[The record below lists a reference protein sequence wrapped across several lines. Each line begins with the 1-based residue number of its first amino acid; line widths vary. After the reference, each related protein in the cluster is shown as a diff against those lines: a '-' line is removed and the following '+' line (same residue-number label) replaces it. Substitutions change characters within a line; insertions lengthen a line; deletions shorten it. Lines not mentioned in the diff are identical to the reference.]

1 MENDRLQQVLQG
13 KEDNYL
19 LPFFWLHGE
28 EQEVVEEYIEKMYA
42 CGCRAFCVESR
53 THPDFLNEGWW
64 KDMDLILA
72 KAKSLG
78 MKVWILD
85 DAHFPT
91 GYANGRIATAPDE
104 LKQWYLHHKEM
115 DIPGPVRGGRVSITS
130 KPHKSGMVPAGEEV
144 ISVVLVKRINEQD
157 FDTDGTFMDLTDQVK
172 DGWLYLELP
181 EGYYRLYV
189 TTRFRKEDRA
199 FGNYIDLTN
208 PESVK
213 LLIEETYE
221 KHYAHYKEHFGNT
234 IAGFFSDEPGF
245 YNSEYPG
252 GYAFDCQI
260 GADMMIPWNPYIEEA
275 FGEKLRLEGILSTGF
290 RAPLVEAEGSCN
302 AAVIGGGEENSE
314 EERTSVRS
322 LLPALW
328 FPCGEQTEQIRACYM
343 DALTEL
349 YHKHFTGQ
357 LADWCESHGV
367 EYIGHV
373 IEDDNNHCRL
383 GCGPGHFFRAISG
396 QHMSGIDVVLQAIM
410 PGKDRIQYRTTSG
423 WPHDGAFN
431 FYGLAKLGSSLAHME
446 PKTRGR
452 AMCEIFGAYG
462 WEEGITLMKWLA
474 DHMLVRGINTFVPH
488 AFTEKTFPDPDCPPH
503 FYARGYNPQYRYVD
517 KVFNYMNRVSHLLT
531 GGRPVIRIG
540 ILYHGE
546 MEWLGRA
553 AYFHNIGRE
562 LYRKQIDYDVV
573 DLDHLKEAEIAHGKI
588 RIGMLE
594 LECLLIPFADRY
606 PDSVKQL
613 VERCKQAD
621 VRVMQVIDELPD
633 GGRTN
638 HYWHFPWHQNGEI
651 LENCQQVR
659 LEELTRP
666 GAAELPGADKVQQ
679 KAETKD
685 VLRSELV
692 LEDTEGDISWLRY
705 YHYIME
711 DGHHAYMLFN
721 ESMDGCV
728 SGMMKLPTVKGL
740 VRYNGVDNCLNEVFY
755 DVDKGMNL
763 KLYPGE
769 SVIFVAET
777 GGFAVGDDC
786 ADGGSA
792 DCSSGVCGAKEIAK
806 QRGVHNVMEDSWNTF
821 TGNIH
826 ISAADYRNI
835 EVFEE
840 KVGIQAKELAEP
852 KATEWKE
859 LQTDFSGILRY
870 ELTINAP
877 EGLHYLD
884 LGSCKDAAQVW
895 INGQNA
901 GVKIGYPYH
910 FDISEGSRC
919 GENHIRI
926 EVATTLVNM
935 ECDFFSAQTVL
946 QRSGI
951 QGPVSYC

>member
-1 MENDRLQQVLQG
+1 MGNDRLQQVLQG

-28 EQEVVEEYIEKMYA
+28 KQEVVEEYIEKMYA
-42 CGCRAFCVESR
+42 SGCRAFCVESR

-64 KDMDLILA
+64 SDMEMILT
-72 KAKSLG
+72 KAESLG

-115 DIPGPVRGGRVSITS
+115 DIPGPVRGGRISITS

-157 FDTDGTFMDLTDQVK
+157 FDTDGTFTDLTDQVK
-172 DGWLYLELP
+172 EGWLHLDLP

-189 TTRFRKEDRA
+189 TTKFRKEDRA

-221 KHYAHYKEHFGNT
+221 KHYAHFKERFGTT

-260 GADMMIPWNPYIEEA
+260 GADMMIPWNSYIEET
-275 FGEKLRLEGILSTGF
+275 FGEKLQLEGILPTGG
-290 RAPLVEAEGSCN
+290 RAPFVEVEGSCN
-302 AAVIGGGEENSE
+302 AAVICGGEENSE

-322 LLPALW
+322 ILPALW

-373 IEDDNNHCRL
+373 IEDDNDHCRL

-396 QHMSGIDVVLQAIM
+396 QHMSGIDVVLQAVM

-423 WPHDGAFN
+423 WPLDGAFN
-431 FYGLAKLGSSLAHME
+431 FYGLAKLGASLAHME

-517 KVFNYMNRVSHLLT
+517 KVFNYMNRISHLLT
-531 GGRPVIRIG
+531 GGRPVIKVG
-540 ILYHGE
+540 VLYHGE

-573 DLDHLKEAEIAHGKI
+573 DLDHLKEAEIAEGKI
-588 RIGMLE
+588 KVGMLE

-606 PDSVKQL
+606 PDSVKLL
-613 VERCKQAD
+613 VERCNQAG
-621 VRVMQVIDELPD
+621 VTVLQVIDELPE
-633 GGRTN
+633 GGRSHN
-638 HYWHFPWHQNGEI
+638 YWHFPWHQNGEI
-651 LENCQQVR
+651 LENCRQIR
-659 LEELTRP
+659 LEELI
-666 GAAELPGADKVQQ
+666 GATDA
-679 KAETKD
+679 
-685 VLRSELV
+685 LRSELI
-692 LEDTEGDISWLRY
+692 LEEMQGDCSWLRY
-705 YHYIME
+705 YHYIMA
-711 DGHHAYMLFN
+711 DGRHAYMLFN

-728 SGMMKLPTVKGL
+728 AGRVKLPTAEGVA
-740 VRYNGVDNCLNEVFY
+740 RYNGVDNNLCQVAY
-755 DVDKGMNL
+755 DVDTGMVL

-769 SVIFVAET
+769 SVIFVTGAEEWMEEKT
-777 GGFAVGDDC
+777 GPGVSAPAAGVQGVEKSQDIYEGKET
-786 ADGGSA
+786 AWQIYDGA
-792 DCSSGVCGAKEIAK
+792 I
-806 QRGVHNVMEDSWNTF
+806 NV
-821 TGNIH
+821 
-826 ISAADYRNI
+826 SAADYRNM

-840 KVGIQAKELAEP
+840 KVSIPAAELAEP
-852 KATEWKE
+852 ETSEMQE
-859 LQTDFSGILRY
+859 LQNDFAGILRY

-877 EGLHYLD
+877 DGLHYLD
-884 LGSCKDAAQVW
+884 LGDCKDAAQVW
-895 INGQNA
+895 INGRSA
-901 GVKIGYPYH
+901 GVRIGYPYR
-910 FDISEGSRC
+910 FDVSQGSRC

-926 EVATTLVNM
+926 EVATTLVNI

-946 QRSGI
+946 QRQGL